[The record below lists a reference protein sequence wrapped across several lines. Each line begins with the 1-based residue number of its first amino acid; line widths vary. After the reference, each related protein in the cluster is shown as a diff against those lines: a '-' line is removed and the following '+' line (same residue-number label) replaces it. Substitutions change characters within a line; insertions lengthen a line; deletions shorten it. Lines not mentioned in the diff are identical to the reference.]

1 MGRTCHGN
9 RDNTLRFSL
18 EGRECAHIHKNS
30 LQIHNT
36 TTAGHLRDDGFDDH
50 IFDLLPNERGADTLR
65 AQVLPQRL
73 QGPALNKTSI
83 IRLYYDSETSLIILR
98 PWVAC

>member
-30 LQIHNT
+30 LQIHKT

-65 AQVLPQRL
+65 AQVLPQCL
-73 QGPALNKTSI
+73 QSPALNKTSI
-83 IRLYYDSETSLIILR
+83 IRLYNASEVSSNIFK
-98 PWVAC
+98 PVPAD